1 MRDIF
6 SELDGQTGKNP
17 ERAAQEAMRPQ
28 LPKRFY
34 KSVEAVAEE
43 GGFGVR
49 LDGRAVRTPAKSL
62 LVLPTQAAAEL
73 VAAEWDAQETE
84 IDPATMPATRI
95 ANTAI
100 DGITGNEQ
108 AVLED
113 VLKFASG
120 DLVFYRAGHPQELV
134 ARQQETWDPILDW
147 VAQETGARFEIGEGI
162 IHIEQPREAI
172 SLIGARLAK
181 HSDPLRLACLH
192 TFTTLTGSALIA
204 LALAENAMSLEQ
216 AWAAG
221 HVDEDWNISLW
232 GEDYEAAKR
241 RELRLAEMKAAHDMF
256 VRV

>member
-6 SELDGQTGKNP
+6 SELDSQNGKNP
-17 ERAAQEAMRPQ
+17 ERAAQKAMRPQ

-34 KSVEAVAEE
+34 KSVDVKEEE
-43 GGFGVR
+43 GGFAVR

-62 LVLPTQAAAEL
+62 LVLPTQAAAEI
-73 VAAEWDAQETE
+73 VAAEWAAQEKE

-120 DLVFYRAGHPQELV
+120 DLLFYRAGHPQELV
-134 ARQQETWDPILDW
+134 ARQQEHWDPILDW
-147 VAQETGARFEIGEGI
+147 MATETGARFETGEGI
-162 IHIEQPREAI
+162 MHIEQPREAI
-172 SLIGARLAK
+172 GLFGARLAK
-181 HSDPLRLACLH
+181 HSDALRLACLH

-204 LALAENAMSLEQ
+204 LALAEMTLTLEE
-216 AWAAG
+216 AWAAA

-232 GEDYEAAKR
+232 GEDHEAAKR
-241 RELRLAEMKAAHDMF
+241 RELRLAEMKAAHDLF
-256 VRV
+256 TRV